1 MWLMWTLV
9 KTFGV
14 LVALVVLISACGRD
28 IDVTPAVTLATA
40 PPAAEQFA
48 AVQSSRGGEAR
59 VYGTYTRGCI
69 TGAQQLP
76 LEAVQWQVLNPAR
89 NRAWGHPGLIRF
101 IQALAAGVASD
112 GFRGVLVGD
121 LAQPRGGP
129 LPSDHNSHQV
139 GLDADIW
146 LMPLPVR
153 KLSAGQLETF
163 DPPSMVDVNT
173 LRVNALFGAAQV
185 SLLKRAAQ
193 APGVER
199 IFVSPPI
206 KQALCEREG
215 AQAWLQKIRPWRG
228 HMAHMHVRMAC
239 PVDSDDCKDQE
250 PPPEGDGCGAELA
263 SWFKDTSWTR
273 EGSTKY
279 VPEKAMR
286 LDGLPAQCRQLLRG

>member
-1 MWLMWTLV
+1 MWTLV

-14 LVALVVLISACGRD
+14 LVALAVLITACERD
-28 IDVTPAVTLATA
+28 IDVTPPVALAPA

-48 AVQSSRGGEAR
+48 AVQSSSSGESR
-59 VYGTYTRGCI
+59 VFGTYTRGCI
-69 TGAQQLP
+69 AGAQQLP
-76 LEAVQWQVLNPAR
+76 LEALQWQVLNPAR

-101 IQALAAGVASD
+101 IRVLAAGVASD

-146 LMPLPVR
+146 LTPLPVR

-163 DPPSMVDVNT
+163 EPPSMVDVST

-206 KQALCEREG
+206 KQALCDRAEG
-215 AQAWLQKIRPWRG
+215 QAWLQKIRPWRG

-239 PVDSDDCKDQE
+239 PVDSDDCTDQE
-250 PPPEGDGCGAELA
+250 PPPEGDGCGAELR
-263 SWFKDTSWTR
+263 SWFTDTSWTR